1 MTLTYNENDREH
13 FGIVQTLGHLLGRID
28 AGVVHRNDQSHSY
41 YKGIELLKLYPGS
54 KGRGQYFL
62 KADCT
67 GAGQTAHGR
76 SRNRVVVKMGQDNR
90 PVAGEGPLGLVALG
104 PLVED
109 GVEEGLDAGEVAGEV
124 GKLRREHFDRVRD
137 DAAPRRVA
145 ARDDVAQLLDLRAH
159 GGLHERR
166 VDDAEAAR
174 ERQA

>member
-13 FGIVQTLGHLLGRID
+13 FGIVQILGHLLGRID

-90 PVAGEGPLGLVALG
+90 PVAGEGWFWRHDDRVLKLG
-104 PLVED
+104 PNFFQ
-109 GVEEGLDAGEVAGEV
+109 
-124 GKLRREHFDRVRD
+124 R
-137 DAAPRRVA
+137 AAVPRA
-145 ARDDVAQLLDLRAH
+145 FMAKLLDKT
-159 GGLHERR
+159 
-166 VDDAEAAR
+166 AA
-174 ERQA
+174 

>member
-67 GAGQTAHGR
+67 GAGQTAHG
-76 SRNRVVVKMGQDNR
+76 
-90 PVAGEGPLGLVALG
+90 PVAGEGWFWRHDDRVLKLG
-104 PLVED
+104 PNFFQ
-109 GVEEGLDAGEVAGEV
+109 
-124 GKLRREHFDRVRD
+124 R
-137 DAAPRRVA
+137 AAVPRA
-145 ARDDVAQLLDLRAH
+145 FMAKLLDKT
-159 GGLHERR
+159 
-166 VDDAEAAR
+166 AA
-174 ERQA
+174 